1 MEISVLMQKTD
12 SEGSL
17 FKVALFH
24 ITLIGKSNKYTKILY
39 KKYFVKP

>member
-1 MEISVLMQKTD
+1 MEISVSMQKTD

-24 ITLIGKSNKYTKILY
+24 ITLIGKSNKYAKILY
-39 KKYFVKP
+39 KKYFAKP

>member
-1 MEISVLMQKTD
+1 MEISVSMQKTD

-24 ITLIGKSNKYTKILY
+24 ITLIGKSNKYTKILH
-39 KKYFVKP
+39 KKYFAKP